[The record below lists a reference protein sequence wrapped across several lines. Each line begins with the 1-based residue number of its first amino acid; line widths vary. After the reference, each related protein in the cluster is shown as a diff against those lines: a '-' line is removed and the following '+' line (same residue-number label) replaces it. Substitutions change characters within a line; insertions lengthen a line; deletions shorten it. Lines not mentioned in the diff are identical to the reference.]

1 MTARFNYKTKE
12 ALLEHAEEAGVRLPY
27 SDDLSVLA
35 RRVRIG
41 DTDIFTKNSMT
52 IHPMEGFDS
61 LPDGSPSDLTMRR
74 ISRFASGGAG
84 LIWCE
89 ACVVTEEARTS
100 AGQLWIHDGNLDAFK
115 KMAEEAHELSGG
127 APVIL
132 QLTHSGRVSR
142 PDNTPHPV
150 IAYHNPMMN
159 EKFEISP
166 DYPVVTDEY
175 LDSLPE
181 KFGKAAKLAKEAGFD
196 GADVKCCHK
205 YLFSELLSAYTRPGR
220 YGGSFE
226 NRTRLFRDSMK
237 AVSQWTSKDFVMASR
252 FGPSDC
258 MPYPWGFGTDR
269 GDCTKI
275 DWTEPDRLYNIM
287 YESGVRL
294 VDMTLGTPYYNPHV
308 NRPYDN
314 GGYEPPEDRLAG
326 VARLIEAAA
335 HMKQAVPGITLIG
348 TGYSYLRRFAPHVGA
363 GAILEGKCD
372 AVGFGRMSFAYPD
385 FAKDVLEGREL
396 DDRKVCL
403 TCSKCTALMRRMS
416 CTGCPIRDR
425 EPYLEIYKKVF
436 EEN

>member
-1 MTARFNYKTKE
+1 M
-12 ALLEHAEEAGVRLPY
+12 
-27 SDDLSVLA
+27 LA
-35 RRVRIG
+35 KVV
-41 DTDIFTKNSMT
+41 
-52 IHPMEGFDS
+52 GFD
-61 LPDGSPSDLTMRR
+61 
-74 ISRFASGGAG
+74 
-84 LIWCE
+84 W
-89 ACVVTEEARTS
+89 
-100 AGQLWIHDGNLDAFK
+100 AF
-115 KMAEEAHELSGG
+115 
-127 APVIL
+127 
-132 QLTHSGRVSR
+132 
-142 PDNTPHPV
+142 
-150 IAYHNPMMN
+150 
-159 EKFEISP
+159 
-166 DYPVVTDEY
+166 
-175 LDSLPE
+175 
-181 KFGKAAKLAKEAGFD
+181 
-196 GADVKCCHK
+196 VKCCHK

-275 DWTEPDRLYNIM
+275 DWTEPDRLYDII